1 MTATD
6 EGRRYAVLGSIAYA
20 LLFHTVY
27 VAVISPV
34 FAYDG
39 SVYAPSSELSV
50 LIGGVAAIVP
60 SFWLSTH
67 LRRPSDVVLWIIYV
81 IGYVPSSLLLYYL
94 EPRDVIELLPFTIAM
109 ATSMAILAGMR
120 HIHRPSWVVPVRLTP
135 GGYSTGI
142 LLVALGVIAYMA
154 ATTGLSLNLPGLLDV
169 YDRRDTFGDTVSE
182 AGTSVAYLVVWAANV
197 IAPLLMAIGL
207 RRGSPLLAMVG
218 ILLELMIYAATGFK
232 SALFA
237 SLLVVGLLVL
247 LTVRSTPRAAW
258 LPASATLLVG
268 GIVLIDRLNE
278 SIVATSILVR
288 RVLEVPALVTVR
300 YFDYFIDHP
309 TFNLG
314 HSILRFWMRPPSDIT
329 PPELVGSAYFDAN
342 TWANGGLWAD
352 AFANF
357 GLVGILVF
365 SIGLGVVL
373 WLLDTVA
380 DGTDLAITGSVVAI
394 VAVILTNTAFLT
406 TIMSHGLG
414 LLILAYSLMP
424 RREESGEDALDPAHR
439 VTDPVAADPPY
450 LPPRIRHEGAR

>member
-1 MTATD
+1 MTPTD
-6 EGRRYAVLGSIAYA
+6 EGRRHAVLGSIAYA
-20 LLFHTVY
+20 IVFHSVY

-39 SVYAPSSELSV
+39 SVYAPSDELSV
-50 LIGGVAAIVP
+50 LIGVVAAILP
-60 SFWLSTH
+60 SSWLSTH
-67 LRRPSDVVLWIIYV
+67 LRRPSDIVLWILYL
-81 IGYVPSSLLLYYL
+81 IGYMPASLLLYYL

-120 HIHRPSWVVPVRLTP
+120 HIHRPSWVVPLRLTT
-135 GGYSTGI
+135 GGYATGI
-142 LLVALGVIAYMA
+142 LLVALGVIAYMS

-169 YDRRDTFGDTVSE
+169 YDTRDTFGDAVSD
-182 AGTSVAYLVVWAANV
+182 AGTSIAYVVVWAANV

-207 RRGSPLLAMVG
+207 RRRAPLLAVVG
-218 ILLELMIYAATGFK
+218 IVLELLIYAVTGFK

-237 SLLVVGLLVL
+237 SLLVVGLVVL
-247 LTVRSTPRAAW
+247 LTVRRAPRAAW
-258 LPASATLLVG
+258 LPASATLLVAG
-268 GIVLIDRLNE
+268 VVLIDQLNE

-300 YFDYFIDHP
+300 YFDYFTDHP

-314 HSILRFWMRPPSDIT
+314 HSILRFWIRPPSDIT
-329 PPELVGSAYFDAN
+329 PPELVGSTYFEVN

-357 GLVGILVF
+357 GFVGILVF

-373 WLLDTVA
+373 WLLDVVS
-380 DGTDLAITGSVVAI
+380 DGTDLAITGSVVAVI
-394 VAVILTNTAFLT
+394 AVILTNTAFLT
-406 TIMSHGLG
+406 ATMSHGLG

-424 RREESGEDALDPAHR
+424 RGEPPGEDALETARIPTR
-439 VTDPVAADPPY
+439 SAADPPY
-450 LPPRIRHEGAR
+450 LPPRIRREGAG